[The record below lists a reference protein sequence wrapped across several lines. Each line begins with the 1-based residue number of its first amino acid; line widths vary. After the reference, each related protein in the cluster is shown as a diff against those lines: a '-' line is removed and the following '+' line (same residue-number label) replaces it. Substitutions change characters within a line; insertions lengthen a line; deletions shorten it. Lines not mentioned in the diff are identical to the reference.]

1 MVNMKLIK
9 QTLFKIELY
18 KPGTQ
23 WNDIFFVE
31 ADTFEEALAI
41 AKEVLKDHYE
51 GWNIKSINLHAP
63 LFKSL
68 TKTITVEL

>member
-1 MVNMKLIK
+1 MANMKLIK

-31 ADTFEEALAI
+31 ADDFEEALII
-41 AKEVLKDHYE
+41 ASEVLKDYYE
-51 GWNIKSINLHAP
+51 EWNIKSINSYAP

-68 TKTITVEL
+68 TKTITIEV

>member
-41 AKEVLKDHYE
+41 TKEVLKDHYE
-51 GWNIKSINLHAP
+51 EWNIKSINSYAP

-68 TKTITVEL
+68 TKTITIEV

>member
-31 ADTFEEALAI
+31 ADDFGEALII
-41 AKEVLKDHYE
+41 AAGVLKDDYE

-68 TKTITVEL
+68 TKTITVEI

>member
-18 KPGTQ
+18 KPETQ

-31 ADTFEEALAI
+31 ADDFEEALI
-41 AKEVLKDHYE
+41 ITKEVLKDHYE
-51 GWNIKSINLHAP
+51 EWNIKSINSYAP

-68 TKTITVEL
+68 TKTITIEV

>member
-9 QTLFKIELY
+9 QTLFKIELS

-31 ADTFEEALAI
+31 ADDFGGALIVTA
-41 AKEVLKDHYE
+41 EVLKDHYE
-51 GWNIKSINLHAP
+51 GWKLKSINLHAP

-68 TKTITVEL
+68 TKTITIEV

>member
-1 MVNMKLIK
+1 MVNVQRIK
-9 QTLFKIELY
+9 QTVFKIELY
-18 KPGTQ
+18 KPGAQ

-31 ADTFEEALAI
+31 ADDFGEALII
-41 AKEVLKDHYE
+41 AAEVLKDHYE

-68 TKTITVEL
+68 TKTITIEV

>member
-1 MVNMKLIK
+1 MKIIK
-9 QTLFKIELY
+9 QILFKIELSSP
-18 KPGTQ
+18 KTQ

-31 ADTFEEALAI
+31 ADNFEEALAI
-41 AKEVLKDHYE
+41 TKEVLKDHYE

-68 TKTITVEL
+68 TKTITVEI